1 MDRPLTAGP
10 DTPEA
15 SKLRR
20 PSRTPGR
27 SVPHSPLRRLPL
39 MPMDTIADCPLN
51 VLRRFFDTY
60 LVERDA
66 DKALRCVTPTFH
78 WIGTGA
84 FERASGHGELKRLM
98 EEDIRNEPE
107 PYSYTFKDFHTQDG
121 LFAGGN
127 AIFTKQ
133 LSDGREISLE
143 TRVSAVCGEDGLLR
157 AVHISVPNAAQNEG
171 EFFPMRFGEKALDD
185 LSRQSRKNAFDLLK
199 NSLSG
204 GLIGGYLEEGFPLY
218 FVNDDLLEH
227 LGYTY
232 EEFLEDTG
240 GLVGNGIHPEDR
252 EYVNRVVSEALA
264 HGDHY
269 EVAYRMLRKG
279 GDFIWVQDRGC
290 VSETD
295 DGRRAI
301 VSIIMD
307 ITAFRRLQERLEE
320 TVASLERQHAEIEA
334 IHSVVFNGLARIAD
348 DDGLTLLSANDQ
360 YYDLTGYGRDEL
372 AERFRNAT
380 LRLVHPDDRERL
392 ARTLREH
399 KNDGRFSV
407 KLRIAGKNGEVRWTR
422 IDACRTG
429 EASRDGDVLY
439 CFFTDIDEQERRDAE
454 LIRQQYFMSLIS
466 SSIAGG
472 SFISYADAARE
483 LAYVS
488 DSLLTFLGYDRET
501 FDAVTGN
508 TLFSLVHPEDRE
520 HVLDAYGDDSG
531 YYEVEYRI
539 RKADGSVIWAIEK
552 GRRSVGDD
560 GRPIW
565 ICILLDVTARRM
577 RQEELLRQTRTDPLT
592 ELYNRDYARRYIQSY
607 LDIHSSG
614 HASALL
620 IFDLDNFK
628 QVNDRHGHLVGDAV
642 LTEFGMILH
651 RLFGSRAML
660 ARIGGDEFIAF
671 MQDVPTERDALR
683 MAERVDAEVRA
694 SLGAKYADCRLSV
707 SIGAAY
713 SREPGLSYETL
724 FQKADAAMY
733 NMKFRNKS
741 GLPGRDGD
749 PENKLEKA
757 FLFRNVSDFLLRVDL
772 DTGVYD
778 IRYGGHIVRASIPVH
793 GQYETL
799 LRRDLRDVLVPDDRD
814 HVLATADRQRLLEQF
829 EREEEPPSCEY
840 RIFGEEGRLRWVD
853 VQYRFVRDAGRRLV
867 YVLLNDITEDRK
879 QQEQLR
885 VAELYSFMLRDCSDE
900 IYELN
905 MARNRYRTLRSDE
918 KTLPLLP
925 SEGTVDQLQSTVR
938 DNLIHPDERRR
949 FDEFHFRSRA
959 VGNEKPCSDEFR
971 CRGRDGAY
979 RWVSINVLPVKHPD
993 RLFLVCVMDIDDRK
1007 RLTELARTNDLNRR
1021 HEERLRLL
1029 AERTGSVA
1037 VDCDFENGLHEA
1049 PHLDALFAVRPGSE
1063 GQPPLRRLIPHPE
1076 DRTRLSSFFAALDAG
1091 PDAETVLRLKRRNG
1105 TYARCRIAVAVIRN
1119 ENGARR
1125 RVVGTVTLL
1134 DGQHEARGVPTAM
1147 AMPSPA

>member
-1 MDRPLTAGP
+1 M
-10 DTPEA
+10 

-20 PSRTPGR
+20 PSRTPGGNAA
-27 SVPHSPLRRLPL
+27 S
-39 MPMDTIADCPLN
+39 MPMNAVADCPSDA
-51 VLRRFFDTY
+51 LRRFFDAY
-60 LVERDA
+60 LLERDA
-66 DKALRCVTPTFH
+66 DKALRCVAPSFH

-84 FERASGHGELKRLM
+84 FERAVGHGELKRLM
-98 EEDIRNEPE
+98 DEDIRTEPE
-107 PYSYTFKDFHTQDG
+107 PYSYAFKDFHTQDG

-127 AIFTKQ
+127 AIFAKR

-157 AVHISVPNAAQNEG
+157 AVHISVSNAAQDEG

-204 GLIGGYLEEGFPLY
+204 GLVGGYLEEGFPLY

-252 EYVNRVVSEALA
+252 EYVNGVVAEALA

-269 EVAYRMLRKG
+269 EVVYRMLRKG

-290 VSETD
+290 VSVTD

-301 VSIIMD
+301 VSIVMD

-320 TVASLERQHAEIEA
+320 TVASLERQHAEIDA

-348 DDGLTLLSANDQ
+348 DDGLTLLTANDQ
-360 YYDLTGYGRDEL
+360 YYELTGYGRDEL
-372 AERFRNAT
+372 AERFRNAS
-380 LRLVHPDDRERL
+380 LRLVHPDDRDRL
-392 ARTLREH
+392 ARTIRGH
-399 KNDGRFSV
+399 GDAGRFSV
-407 KLRIAGKNGEVRWTR
+407 KFRIVRKSGEVRWTR
-422 IDACRTG
+422 ADACRTG
-429 EASRDGDVLY
+429 EASRGSDVLY

-454 LIRQQYFMSLIS
+454 LLRQQYFMSLIS

-472 SFISYADAARE
+472 SFIAYADAERE

-508 TLFSLVHPEDRE
+508 ALFSLVHPEDRK
-520 HVLDAYGDDSG
+520 HVLDAYGEGSG

-539 RKADGSVIWAIEK
+539 RKADGRVIWAIEK

-592 ELYNRDYARRYIQSY
+592 ELYNRDYARRYVQSY
-607 LDIHSSG
+607 LDIHRAG

-642 LTEFGMILH
+642 LTEFGTILR
-651 RLFGSRAML
+651 RLFGNRAML
-660 ARIGGDEFIAF
+660 ARIGGDEFMAF
-671 MQDVPTERDALR
+671 MQDVPSERDALR

-694 SLGAKYADCRLSV
+694 SLGAEYADCRLSV
-707 SIGAAY
+707 SIGAAC

-724 FQKADAAMY
+724 FQDADAAMY
-733 NMKFRNKS
+733 RMKFRNKS
-741 GLPGRDGD
+741 ALPDRDGE
-749 PENKLEKA
+749 PGSRLEKA
-757 FLFRNVSDFLLRVDL
+757 FLFRNVSDFVLRVDL
-772 DTGVYD
+772 DTGIYD
-778 IRYGGHIVRASIPVH
+778 IRYGAHAVRASIPVR

-814 HVLATADRQRLLEQF
+814 HVLATADRQRLLELF
-829 EREEEPPSCEY
+829 ERGEEPPSCEY
-840 RIFGEEGRLRWVD
+840 RMFDRAGRLRWIG
-853 VQYRFVRDAGRRLV
+853 VQYRFVRDAGRRLA
-867 YVLLNDITEDRK
+867 YVLLNDVTEDRK
-879 QQEQLR
+879 RQEQLR

-918 KTLPLLP
+918 ETLPLLP
-925 SEGTVDQLQSTVR
+925 SEGTVEQLQNAVR

-949 FDEFHFRSRA
+949 FDEFHFRSRSA
-959 VGNEKPCSDEFR
+959 GNEKPCSDEFR
-971 CRGRDGAY
+971 CLGRDGAY
-979 RWVSINVLPVKHPD
+979 RWVSINVLPVNHPD

-1007 RLTELARTNDLNRR
+1007 RLAELARANGLDRR
-1021 HEERLRLL
+1021 HDERLRLL

-1037 VDCDFENGLHEA
+1037 VDCDFENGVHEA
-1049 PHLDALFAVRPGSE
+1049 PYLDALLAVRPGSE
-1063 GQPPLRRLIPHPE
+1063 GLPPFRRLIPHPE
-1076 DRTRLSSFFAALDAG
+1076 DRMRLSAFFGTLDAG
-1091 PDAETVLRLKRRNG
+1091 LDAETVLRLKRRNG
-1105 TYARCRIAVAVIRN
+1105 TYARCRIEASVIRS
-1119 ENGARR
+1119 ENGERR
-1125 RVVGTVTLL
+1125 RVMGTVAIL
-1134 DGQHEARGVPTAM
+1134 DERSGTHGVPVA
-1147 AMPSPA
+1147 ADMPSQA